1 MKTGTNVWSY
11 RDDITQ
17 DRQND
22 RNSWVGYHV
31 HATDGDIGKV
41 DEMTFDTGRG
51 SLVVD
56 TGPWIFGSKRHIP
69 GYAVQ
74 RVDHTDRKV
83 YVCLTKDQVKHAPE
97 FDAER
102 RNEDRYYDV
111 AGQYYSPFIG

>member
-1 MKTGTNVWSY
+1 MKTGTNLWSY
-11 RDDITQ
+11 RDTISEDFG
-17 DRQND
+17 
-22 RNSWVGYHV
+22 NSWIGYHV

-74 RVDHTDRKV
+74 RVDHADRKV
-83 YVCLTKDQVKHAPE
+83 YVCLTKEQVKHAPE